1 MQQCRPQQENR
12 AKVLPKNQ
20 ISPSFFLKKQ
30 VMKAEKIRN
39 LKELDLDLIPYGEKL
54 YFFWHLGSRQPM
66 KYIYNSRKERKRKK
80 KEEKKE

>member
-1 MQQCRPQQENR
+1 MFLSKSGRNQIKFKKGLQQCRPQQENR

-39 LKELDLDLIPYGEKL
+39 LKELDWTMILAIGLKSIFIFL
-54 YFFWHLGSRQPM
+54 S
-66 KYIYNSRKERKRKK
+66 
-80 KEEKKE
+80 